1 MQLLIVSKSRGEGAM
16 PTDPLYSYWACRIP
30 TELQKPRVVNAVVL
44 TRAETMVQVKWV
56 MRHIIII
63 IIIGLMGKPAVAMEA
78 ISSSFDEMIRVGQ
91 GHVQGHVQGLW

>member
-1 MQLLIVSKSRGEGAM
+1 MTNSMQLLIVSKSRGEGAM

-63 IIIGLMGKPAVAMEA
+63 IIIIIIGLMGET
-78 ISSSFDEMIRVGQ
+78 RC
-91 GHVQGHVQGLW
+91 GHGSN